1 MEEPKE
7 IFESL
12 IEKGEQYGKT
22 TLELLKLKTVDKSS
36 EVVSTVISWIVVIA
50 FAVIFFTIV
59 NIGVAL
65 WLGKI
70 MGESYLGF
78 FAVGGFYAFLTAVF
92 GIFRNHL
99 IKKPLNDTIV
109 KQILD

>member
-1 MEEPKE
+1 MEKPTEL
-7 IFESL
+7 FESL

-22 TLELLKLKTVDKSS
+22 TLELVKLKTIDKSS
-36 EVVSTVISWIVVIA
+36 DVASTVISWVIVIA
-50 FAVIFFTIV
+50 FALLFFTIAT
-59 NIGVAL
+59 IGIAL

-78 FAVGGFYAFLTAVF
+78 FAVAGFYALVTIFF

-99 IKKPLNDTIV
+99 IKKPVSNSIV
-109 KQILD
+109 KQLLD